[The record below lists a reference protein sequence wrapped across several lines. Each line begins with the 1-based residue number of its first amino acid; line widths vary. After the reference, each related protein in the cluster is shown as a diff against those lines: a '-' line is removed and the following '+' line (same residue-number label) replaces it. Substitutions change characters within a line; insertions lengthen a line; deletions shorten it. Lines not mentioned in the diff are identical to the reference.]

1 MAARAAA
8 AADAARGHRGVAPS
22 ARSAASI
29 AFTTRL
35 SASTRRRASSN
46 ATLER
51 WPSRPSASAAAWRT
65 KRSSASS
72 RGAIAPAAPASPPCP
87 LARSTSDAIAAVRA
101 GRLAVGA
108 RKPRSSSTTPGRSTR
123 PSAVSAAA
131 RSTSVHE
138 SRRTTSR
145 ARASALS
152 GATTASLTT
161 AAAHRA
167 RRATLSAALLDAS
180 RDSDARVRQRAADA
194 LGAFAG
200 AGDVAVRLRELA
212 RDDSSLFVRAAAI
225 GSYAA
230 VAPDS
235 ALAVARDLVRRDS
248 WTDVERT
255 AALAALGRVDRPGV
269 VELLREYLAP
279 SASRPARTAAIASLV
294 AHATG
299 GHEAETAA
307 TIAPLLDA
315 DDLFVRQAAA
325 DALGRLGQRASLPM
339 LEARRRVEPESR
351 VVNAIDAALRAIG
364 AVGR

>member
-1 MAARAAA
+1 MA
-8 AADAARGHRGVAPS
+8 
-22 ARSAASI
+22 
-29 AFTTRL
+29 L
-35 SASTRRRASSN
+35 
-46 ATLER
+46 
-51 WPSRPSASAAAWRT
+51 
-65 KRSSASS
+65 
-72 RGAIAPAAPASPPCP
+72 PASPRSIRWDAGGWLLDVTDFPRP
-87 LARSTSDAIAAVRA
+87 TTMLAYQLAHDTDPIGRVEAVILLGRRAGDSLALASLGGAVR
-101 GRLAVGA
+101 GDRFWGVRLRAVDALGA
-108 RKPRSSSTTPGRSTR
+108 LAD
-123 PSAVSAAA
+123 SAPAD
-131 RSTSVHE
+131 
-138 SRRTTSR
+138 
-145 ARASALS
+145 
-152 GATTASLTT
+152 T